1 MFSSKKHVRK
11 YKKKPQPRREKRGRF
26 SEEDL
31 ELFEAEWAEDEA
43 YFEEDEYEEIDDW
56 SEEDETFEAEEY
68 DEEDDWSEED
78 ETFEAEE
85 YDEEDDWS
93 EDDETFE
100 AEEYYEDEEGYLAEN
115 DAYRYDDDDY
125 DFEEDEVY
133 VSYTGNRTRN
143 RDDVGR
149 KRNIPPKH
157 NRKVGGRKKG
167 SGGVAAI
174 AAFFTNM
181 KGMDWAI
188 AFSGIIILILAIV
201 TGTLYFDFHA
211 RAQQVAAFAEVGS
224 QMDDIEIVGE
234 SGLLAI
240 GNAKQEQLASV
251 MEEEIVEEEPVVEE
265 VPEEEEDDTVQ
276 VVLKV
281 TSIQSDLKIKFVNKS
296 SGKLIGGAP
305 FVAKVVGDNGKEYEW
320 DDKDQDGIIYHTDV
334 PNGTYKITVK
344 ELSGDWAERF
354 TLPKEAISQK
364 VTDQIAYKK
373 VDVKEEI
380 KDESQV
386 NAAVED
392 TAKQDTAIESTLK
405 DTVEWVESTK
415 TSTGEED
422 AYEEV
427 KEEDIKLPTQA
438 KAVSSFRTMMIA
450 PKARPL
456 GTGIW
461 RTEGEQ
467 SGNSENTDWVLELT
481 CSESVTIDV
490 GATASLGAKCYDQ
503 SNPEITS
510 GFSWS
515 GGNSSVAIITSD
527 GTVTGVGAGTT
538 TFTVTSDQKSEL
550 IKSVS
555 VTVNAPTQEPVEISI
570 DPSSLSMKVSEDKS
584 LTATVKNAEDTSVT
598 WTSENAS
605 VATVENG
612 KVHAVGAG
620 TTVIKAQSNAD
631 TSKTAGCTVTV
642 TQNEEN
648 ITITLDA
655 TSLSMKEGEEK
666 TITATVTG
674 TSDTSVTW
682 STSDSAVATIDSS
695 GKIKALKKGEATITA
710 TSKASSGK
718 TATCKVS
725 VAAKDE
731 LKITL
736 DATTLAMKVGE
747 EKTLKESVT
756 GTSDTS
762 VEWKSSDSAIV
773 SVDKGKVKAL
783 KKGEATITVTL
794 KIDTTKTATCKVTVA
809 DKDYS
814 NDTTKLTDKS
824 GNQLYKKNSDGSF
837 SEATY
842 ADFYGDYKKNGG
854 KFYRKASKDTGYT
867 YTGWQTI
874 DGSTYFFD
882 KDGNKVTGE
891 QVIQGAKYNFD
902 SEGRLS
908 AGSGTMGIDVS
919 KWNGNID
926 WTAVRNSGVSYVI
939 IRCGYRGST
948 GGSLIEDPT
957 YRKNIKGAKAAGLQ
971 VGVYFFTQ
979 AINEVEAVEEAS
991 MVLNLISGQGVT
1003 LPVYLDV
1010 EASGGRADGIGKDMR
1025 TQVCKAFCQTIQNS
1039 GYKAGVY
1046 ANKTWFTSYINTASL
1061 TNYKIWLAQYAATPT
1076 YTATRYDMWQ
1086 YSSKGSVAG
1095 ISGNVDMNIRYN

>member
-11 YKKKPQPRREKRGRF
+11 YKKKPQPRREKRERF

-68 DEEDDWSEED
+68 DEENDWSEE
-78 ETFEAEE
+78 
-85 YDEEDDWS
+85 
-93 EDDETFE
+93 DETFE

-133 VSYTGNRTRN
+133 VSYAGNRTRN

-415 TSTGEED
+415 TSTGKED

-456 GTGIW
+456 GAGIW
-461 RTEGEQ
+461 REPDPPTDPNNTNNTTTDPETTDPVNPDWELTFSGSDATIKEGETVSLSASGKDNI
-467 SGNSENTDWVLELT
+467 SGNSGNIEW
-481 CSESVTIDV
+481 
-490 GATASLGAKCYDQ
+490 
-503 SNPEITS
+503 
-510 GFSWS
+510 
-515 GGNSSVAIITSD
+515 NSSDPTVATVDSN
-527 GTVTGVGAGTT
+527 GTVTGRGEGQATIT
-538 TFTVTSDQKSEL
+538 ATLQENKDKSQ
-550 IKSVS
+550 S
-555 VTVNAPTQEPVEISI
+555 VTITVKKAEEVKPVEISLNAT
-570 DPSSLSMKVSEDKS
+570 SLAMVEKEEK
-584 LTATVKNAEDTSVT
+584 TIEATVSNTDNKDVT
-598 WTSENAS
+598 WTSTDEG
-605 VATVENG
+605 VATVSGG
-612 KVHAVGAG
+612 KVSAVKAG
-620 TTVIKAQSNAD
+620 T
-631 TSKTAGCTVTV
+631 
-642 TQNEEN
+642 
-648 ITITLDA
+648 
-655 TSLSMKEGEEK
+655 
-666 TITATVTG
+666 
-674 TSDTSVTW
+674 
-682 STSDSAVATIDSS
+682 
-695 GKIKALKKGEATITA
+695 ATITA
-710 TSKASSGK
+710 TSKADTTK
-718 TATCKVS
+718 TATCQVTVTAPK
-725 VAAKDE
+725 E
-731 LKITL
+731 IKISL
-736 DATTLAMKVGE
+736 DATTVSMKVGE

-794 KIDTTKTATCKVTVA
+794 KVDTTKTATCKVTVA

-854 KFYRKASKDTGYT
+854 KFYRKSSKDTGYT

>member
-11 YKKKPQPRREKRGRF
+11 YKKKPQPRREKRERF

-85 YDEEDDWS
+85 YDEENDWSEEDETFEAEEYYEEDDWSEDDETFDAEECDEEEDWS

-211 RAQQVAAFAEVGS
+211 RAQQVAAFSEVGS

-415 TSTGEED
+415 TSTGKED

-456 GTGIW
+456 GAGIW
-461 RTEGEQ
+461 REPDPPTDPNNTNNTTTDPETTDPVNPDWELTFSGSDATIKEGETVSLSASGKDNI
-467 SGNSENTDWVLELT
+467 SGNSGNIEW
-481 CSESVTIDV
+481 
-490 GATASLGAKCYDQ
+490 
-503 SNPEITS
+503 
-510 GFSWS
+510 
-515 GGNSSVAIITSD
+515 NSSDPTVATVDSN
-527 GTVTGVGAGTT
+527 GTVTGRGEGQATIT
-538 TFTVTSDQKSEL
+538 ATLQENKDKSQ
-550 IKSVS
+550 S
-555 VTVNAPTQEPVEISI
+555 VTITVKKAEEVKPVEISLNAT
-570 DPSSLSMKVSEDKS
+570 SLAMVEKEEK
-584 LTATVKNAEDTSVT
+584 TIEATVSNTDNKDVT
-598 WTSENAS
+598 WTSTDEG
-605 VATVENG
+605 VATVSGG
-612 KVHAVGAG
+612 KVSAVKAG
-620 TTVIKAQSNAD
+620 T
-631 TSKTAGCTVTV
+631 
-642 TQNEEN
+642 
-648 ITITLDA
+648 
-655 TSLSMKEGEEK
+655 
-666 TITATVTG
+666 
-674 TSDTSVTW
+674 
-682 STSDSAVATIDSS
+682 
-695 GKIKALKKGEATITA
+695 ATITA
-710 TSKASSGK
+710 TSKADTTK
-718 TATCKVS
+718 TATCQVTVTAPK
-725 VAAKDE
+725 E
-731 LKITL
+731 IKISL
-736 DATTLAMKVGE
+736 DATTVSMTVGE

-794 KIDTTKTATCKVTVA
+794 KVDTTKTATCKVTVA

-854 KFYRKASKDTGYT
+854 KFYRKSSKDTGYT

-1025 TQVCKAFCQTIQNS
+1025 TRVCKAFCQTIQNS

>member
-11 YKKKPQPRREKRGRF
+11 YKKKPQPRREKRERF

-85 YDEEDDWS
+85 YDEENDWSEEDETFEAEEYYEEDDWSEDDETFDAEEYDEEEDWS

-211 RAQQVAAFAEVGS
+211 RAQQVAAFSEVGS

-415 TSTGEED
+415 TSTGKED

-456 GTGIW
+456 GAGIW
-461 RTEGEQ
+461 REPDPPTDQNNTNNTTTDPETTDPVNPDWELTFSGSDATIKEGETVSLSASGKDNI
-467 SGNSENTDWVLELT
+467 SGNSGNIEW
-481 CSESVTIDV
+481 
-490 GATASLGAKCYDQ
+490 
-503 SNPEITS
+503 
-510 GFSWS
+510 
-515 GGNSSVAIITSD
+515 NSSDPTVATVDSN
-527 GTVTGVGAGTT
+527 GTVTGRGEGQATIT
-538 TFTVTSDQKSEL
+538 ATLQENKDKSQ
-550 IKSVS
+550 S
-555 VTVNAPTQEPVEISI
+555 VTITVKKAEEVKPVEISLNAT
-570 DPSSLSMKVSEDKS
+570 SLAMVEKEEK
-584 LTATVKNAEDTSVT
+584 TIEATVSNTDNKDVT
-598 WTSENAS
+598 WTSTDEG
-605 VATVENG
+605 VATVSGG
-612 KVHAVGAG
+612 KVSAVKAG
-620 TTVIKAQSNAD
+620 T
-631 TSKTAGCTVTV
+631 
-642 TQNEEN
+642 
-648 ITITLDA
+648 
-655 TSLSMKEGEEK
+655 
-666 TITATVTG
+666 
-674 TSDTSVTW
+674 
-682 STSDSAVATIDSS
+682 
-695 GKIKALKKGEATITA
+695 ATITA
-710 TSKASSGK
+710 TSKADTTK
-718 TATCKVS
+718 TATCQVTVTAPK
-725 VAAKDE
+725 E
-731 LKITL
+731 IKISL
-736 DATTLAMKVGE
+736 DATTVSMKVGE

-794 KIDTTKTATCKVTVA
+794 KVDTTKTATCKVTVA

-854 KFYRKASKDTGYT
+854 KFYRKSSKDTGYT

>member
-1 MFSSKKHVRK
+1 MFGNKKRVRK
-11 YKKKPQPRREKRGRF
+11 YKKKPQPRREKRERF

-68 DEEDDWSEED
+68 DEENDWSEEDETFEAEEYDEEDDWSEDDETFEAEEYDEEEDWSEED

-100 AEEYYEDEEGYLAEN
+100 AEEYYEDEEGCLAEN

-133 VSYTGNRTRN
+133 VSYAGNRTRN

-251 MEEEIVEEEPVVEE
+251 IEEEIVEEEPVVEE

-415 TSTGEED
+415 TSTGKED

-456 GTGIW
+456 GAGIW
-461 RTEGEQ
+461 RDPDPSTDPNNNKNTTTDPNNKNTTTDPDWEFTFSGSDETIKVDETVSLSASGKDNISGK
-467 SGNSENTDWVLELT
+467 SGNIEW
-481 CSESVTIDV
+481 
-490 GATASLGAKCYDQ
+490 
-503 SNPEITS
+503 
-510 GFSWS
+510 
-515 GGNSSVAIITSD
+515 NSSDPAVATVD
-527 GTVTGVGAGTT
+527 NGTVTGRGEGQATITATLKENTDKSQSVII
-538 TFTVTSDQKSEL
+538 TVVKAEEV
-550 IKSVS
+550 K
-555 VTVNAPTQEPVEISI
+555 PVEISLNAT
-570 DPSSLSMKVSEDKS
+570 SLAMVEKEEK
-584 LTATVKNAEDTSVT
+584 TIEATVSNTDNRDVT
-598 WTSENAS
+598 WTSTDEG
-605 VATVENG
+605 VATVSGG
-612 KVHAVGAG
+612 KVSAVKAG
-620 TTVIKAQSNAD
+620 T
-631 TSKTAGCTVTV
+631 
-642 TQNEEN
+642 
-648 ITITLDA
+648 
-655 TSLSMKEGEEK
+655 
-666 TITATVTG
+666 
-674 TSDTSVTW
+674 
-682 STSDSAVATIDSS
+682 
-695 GKIKALKKGEATITA
+695 ATITA
-710 TSKASSGK
+710 TSKADTTK
-718 TATCKVS
+718 TATCQVTVTAPK
-725 VAAKDE
+725 E
-731 LKITL
+731 IKISL
-736 DATTLAMKVGE
+736 DATTVSMKVGE

-762 VEWKSSDSAIV
+762 VEWKSSDTAIV
-773 SVDKGKVKAL
+773 SVDKGKIKAL

-794 KIDTTKTATCKVTVA
+794 KVDTTKTATCKVTVS

-854 KFYRKASKDTGYT
+854 KFYRKSSKDTGYT

-1025 TQVCKAFCQTIQNS
+1025 TRVCKAFCQTIQNS

>member
-1 MFSSKKHVRK
+1 MFGNKKRVRK
-11 YKKKPQPRREKRGRF
+11 YKKKPQPRREKRERF

-43 YFEEDEYEEIDDW
+43 YFEEDEYEEIDDWSEEDETFEAEEYDEEEDW

-133 VSYTGNRTRN
+133 VSYAGNRTRN

-415 TSTGEED
+415 TSTGKED

-456 GTGIW
+456 GAGIW
-461 RTEGEQ
+461 RDPTNPEPADPDPTNPEPTEQEPTD
-467 SGNSENTDWVLELT
+467 SGTTKPGNTD
-481 CSESVTIDV
+481 
-490 GATASLGAKCYDQ
+490 
-503 SNPEITS
+503 
-510 GFSWS
+510 
-515 GGNSSVAIITSD
+515 
-527 GTVTGVGAGTT
+527 
-538 TFTVTSDQKSEL
+538 
-550 IKSVS
+550 
-555 VTVNAPTQEPVEISI
+555 PVEISL
-570 DPSSLSMKVSEDKS
+570 DPSSLSMKVGEDKS
-584 LTATVKNAEDTSVT
+584 LTATVKNAADTSVT
-598 WTSENAS
+598 WTSDNAS

-612 KVHAVGAG
+612 TVHAVDAG
-620 TTVIKAQSNAD
+620 TTVIKAQSIAD
-631 TSKTAGCTVTV
+631 TSKTASCTVTV
-642 TQNEEN
+642 TSNEEN

-682 STSDSAVATIDSS
+682 SSSDSAVATIDSS

-794 KIDTTKTATCKVTVA
+794 KVDTTKTATCKVTVS

-854 KFYRKASKDTGYT
+854 KFYRKSSKDTGYT

>member
-1 MFSSKKHVRK
+1 M
-11 YKKKPQPRREKRGRF
+11 
-26 SEEDL
+26 
-31 ELFEAEWAEDEA
+31 
-43 YFEEDEYEEIDDW
+43 
-56 SEEDETFEAEEY
+56 
-68 DEEDDWSEED
+68 
-78 ETFEAEE
+78 
-85 YDEEDDWS
+85 
-93 EDDETFE
+93 
-100 AEEYYEDEEGYLAEN
+100 
-115 DAYRYDDDDY
+115 
-125 DFEEDEVY
+125 
-133 VSYTGNRTRN
+133 
-143 RDDVGR
+143 
-149 KRNIPPKH
+149 
-157 NRKVGGRKKG
+157 
-167 SGGVAAI
+167 AAI

-415 TSTGEED
+415 TSTGKED

-456 GTGIW
+456 GAGIW
-461 RTEGEQ
+461 REPDPPTDQNNTNNTTTDPETTDPVNPDWELTFSGSDATIKEGETVSLSASGKDNI
-467 SGNSENTDWVLELT
+467 SGNSGNIEW
-481 CSESVTIDV
+481 
-490 GATASLGAKCYDQ
+490 
-503 SNPEITS
+503 
-510 GFSWS
+510 
-515 GGNSSVAIITSD
+515 NSSDPTVATVDSN
-527 GTVTGVGAGTT
+527 GTVTGRGEGQATIT
-538 TFTVTSDQKSEL
+538 ATLKENKDKSQ
-550 IKSVS
+550 S
-555 VTVNAPTQEPVEISI
+555 VTITVKKAEEVKPVEISLNAT
-570 DPSSLSMKVSEDKS
+570 SLAMVEKEEK
-584 LTATVKNAEDTSVT
+584 TIEATVSNTDNKDVT
-598 WTSENAS
+598 WTSTDEG
-605 VATVENG
+605 VATVSGG
-612 KVHAVGAG
+612 KVSAVKAG
-620 TTVIKAQSNAD
+620 T
-631 TSKTAGCTVTV
+631 
-642 TQNEEN
+642 
-648 ITITLDA
+648 
-655 TSLSMKEGEEK
+655 
-666 TITATVTG
+666 
-674 TSDTSVTW
+674 
-682 STSDSAVATIDSS
+682 
-695 GKIKALKKGEATITA
+695 ATITA
-710 TSKASSGK
+710 TSKADTTK
-718 TATCKVS
+718 TATCQVTVTAPK
-725 VAAKDE
+725 E
-731 LKITL
+731 IKISL
-736 DATTLAMKVGE
+736 DATTVSMKVGE

-794 KIDTTKTATCKVTVA
+794 KVDTTKTATCKVTVA

-854 KFYRKASKDTGYT
+854 KFYRKSSKDTGYT

-1025 TQVCKAFCQTIQNS
+1025 TRVCKAFCQTIQNS

>member
-1 MFSSKKHVRK
+1 MFGNKKRVRK
-11 YKKKPQPRREKRGRF
+11 YKKKPQPRREKRERF

-68 DEEDDWSEED
+68 DEEED

-100 AEEYYEDEEGYLAEN
+100 AEEYYEDEEGCLAEN

-133 VSYTGNRTRN
+133 VSYAGNRTRN

-251 MEEEIVEEEPVVEE
+251 IEEEIVEEEPVVEE

-415 TSTGEED
+415 TSTGKED

-456 GTGIW
+456 GAGIW
-461 RTEGEQ
+461 RDPTNPEPADPDPTNPEPTEQEPTD
-467 SGNSENTDWVLELT
+467 SGTTKPGNTD
-481 CSESVTIDV
+481 
-490 GATASLGAKCYDQ
+490 
-503 SNPEITS
+503 
-510 GFSWS
+510 
-515 GGNSSVAIITSD
+515 
-527 GTVTGVGAGTT
+527 
-538 TFTVTSDQKSEL
+538 
-550 IKSVS
+550 
-555 VTVNAPTQEPVEISI
+555 PVEISL
-570 DPSSLSMKVSEDKS
+570 DPSSLSMKVGEDKS
-584 LTATVKNAEDTSVT
+584 LTATVKNAADTSVT
-598 WTSENAS
+598 WTSDNAS

-612 KVHAVGAG
+612 TVHAVDAG
-620 TTVIKAQSNAD
+620 TTVIKAQSIAD
-631 TSKTAGCTVTV
+631 TSKTASCTVTV
-642 TQNEEN
+642 TSNEEN

-682 STSDSAVATIDSS
+682 SSSDSAVATIDSS

-794 KIDTTKTATCKVTVA
+794 KVDTTKTATCKVTVS

-854 KFYRKASKDTGYT
+854 KFYRKSSKDTGYT

-1025 TQVCKAFCQTIQNS
+1025 TRVCKAFCQTIQNS

>member
-1 MFSSKKHVRK
+1 MFGNKKRVRK
-11 YKKKPQPRREKRGRF
+11 YKKKPQPRREKSERF

-68 DEEDDWSEED
+68 DEEEDWPEEDETFEAEEYDEEEDWSEEETFEAEEYDEEEDWSEED

-100 AEEYYEDEEGYLAEN
+100 AEEYYEDEEGYLAGN

-133 VSYTGNRTRN
+133 VSYAGNRTRN

-415 TSTGEED
+415 TSTGKED

-456 GTGIW
+456 GTGVW
-461 RTEGEQ
+461 RDPTNPESADPDSSNPGPTDPKPTDQEPTDP
-467 SGNSENTDWVLELT
+467 GTTNPGNTD
-481 CSESVTIDV
+481 
-490 GATASLGAKCYDQ
+490 
-503 SNPEITS
+503 
-510 GFSWS
+510 
-515 GGNSSVAIITSD
+515 
-527 GTVTGVGAGTT
+527 
-538 TFTVTSDQKSEL
+538 
-550 IKSVS
+550 
-555 VTVNAPTQEPVEISI
+555 PVEPEQKPVDISL
-570 DPSSLSMKVSEDKS
+570 DASSLSMKVGENKS
-584 LTATVKNAEDTSVT
+584 LTATVKNAADTSVT
-598 WTSENAS
+598 WTSDNAS

-612 KVHAVGAG
+612 TVHAVDAG
-620 TTVIKAQSNAD
+620 TTVIRAQSIAD
-631 TSKTAGCTVTV
+631 TSKTASCTVTV
-642 TQNEEN
+642 TSNEEN

-682 STSDSAVATIDSS
+682 SSSDSAVATIDSS

-794 KIDTTKTATCKVTVA
+794 KVDTTKTATCKVTVS

-1025 TQVCKAFCQTIQNS
+1025 TRVCKAFCQTIQNS

>member
-11 YKKKPQPRREKRGRF
+11 YKKKPQPRREKRERF

-85 YDEEDDWS
+85 YDEENDWSEEDETFEAEEYYEEDDWS

-415 TSTGEED
+415 TSTGKED

-456 GTGIW
+456 GAGIW
-461 RTEGEQ
+461 REPDPPTDQNNTNNTTTDPETTDPVNPDWELTFSGSDATIKEGETVSLSASGKDNI
-467 SGNSENTDWVLELT
+467 SGNSGNIEW
-481 CSESVTIDV
+481 
-490 GATASLGAKCYDQ
+490 
-503 SNPEITS
+503 
-510 GFSWS
+510 
-515 GGNSSVAIITSD
+515 NSSDPTVATVDSN
-527 GTVTGVGAGTT
+527 GTVTGRGEGQATIT
-538 TFTVTSDQKSEL
+538 ATLQENKDKSQ
-550 IKSVS
+550 S
-555 VTVNAPTQEPVEISI
+555 VTITVKKAEEVKPVEISLNAT
-570 DPSSLSMKVSEDKS
+570 SLAMVEKEEK
-584 LTATVKNAEDTSVT
+584 TIEATVSNTDNKDVT
-598 WTSENAS
+598 WTSTDEG
-605 VATVENG
+605 VATVSGG
-612 KVHAVGAG
+612 KVSAVKAG
-620 TTVIKAQSNAD
+620 T
-631 TSKTAGCTVTV
+631 
-642 TQNEEN
+642 
-648 ITITLDA
+648 
-655 TSLSMKEGEEK
+655 
-666 TITATVTG
+666 
-674 TSDTSVTW
+674 
-682 STSDSAVATIDSS
+682 
-695 GKIKALKKGEATITA
+695 ATITA
-710 TSKASSGK
+710 TSKADTTK
-718 TATCKVS
+718 TATCQVTVTAPK
-725 VAAKDE
+725 E
-731 LKITL
+731 IKISL
-736 DATTLAMKVGE
+736 DATTVSMKVGE

-794 KIDTTKTATCKVTVA
+794 KVDTTKTATCKVTVA

-854 KFYRKASKDTGYT
+854 KFYRKSSKDTGYT

>member
-1 MFSSKKHVRK
+1 MFGNKKRVRK
-11 YKKKPQPRREKRGRF
+11 YKKKPQPRREKRERF

-43 YFEEDEYEEIDDW
+43 YFEENEYEEIDDW

-68 DEEDDWSEED
+68 DEEEDWSEEGETFEAEEYDEEEDWSEED

-133 VSYTGNRTRN
+133 VSYAGNRTRN

-415 TSTGEED
+415 TSTGKED

-456 GTGIW
+456 GAGIW
-461 RTEGEQ
+461 RDPTNPEPADPDPTNPEPTEQEPTD
-467 SGNSENTDWVLELT
+467 SGTTKPGNTD
-481 CSESVTIDV
+481 
-490 GATASLGAKCYDQ
+490 
-503 SNPEITS
+503 
-510 GFSWS
+510 
-515 GGNSSVAIITSD
+515 
-527 GTVTGVGAGTT
+527 
-538 TFTVTSDQKSEL
+538 
-550 IKSVS
+550 
-555 VTVNAPTQEPVEISI
+555 PVEISL
-570 DPSSLSMKVSEDKS
+570 DPSSLSMKVGEDKS
-584 LTATVKNAEDTSVT
+584 LTATVKNAADTSVT
-598 WTSENAS
+598 WTSDNAS

-612 KVHAVGAG
+612 TVHAVDAG
-620 TTVIKAQSNAD
+620 TTVIRAQSIAD
-631 TSKTAGCTVTV
+631 TSKTASCTVTV
-642 TQNEEN
+642 TSNEEN

-682 STSDSAVATIDSS
+682 STSDSAVATVDSN

-854 KFYRKASKDTGYT
+854 KFYRKSSKDSGYT

-1025 TQVCKAFCQTIQNS
+1025 TRVCKAFCQTIQNS

>member
-1 MFSSKKHVRK
+1 MFGNKKRVRK
-11 YKKKPQPRREKRGRF
+11 YKKKPQPRREKRERF

-85 YDEEDDWS
+85 YDEENDWSEEDETFEAEEYYEEDDWS
-93 EDDETFE
+93 EDDETFD
-100 AEEYYEDEEGYLAEN
+100 AEEYYEDEEGYLAGN

-133 VSYTGNRTRN
+133 VSYAGNRTRN

-415 TSTGEED
+415 TSTGKED

-456 GTGIW
+456 GAGIW
-461 RTEGEQ
+461 REPDPPTDPNNTNNTTTDPETTDPVNPDWELTFSGSDATIKEGETVSLSASGKDNI
-467 SGNSENTDWVLELT
+467 SGNSGNIEW
-481 CSESVTIDV
+481 
-490 GATASLGAKCYDQ
+490 
-503 SNPEITS
+503 
-510 GFSWS
+510 
-515 GGNSSVAIITSD
+515 NSSDPTVATVDSN
-527 GTVTGVGAGTT
+527 GTVTGRGEGQATIT
-538 TFTVTSDQKSEL
+538 ATLQENKDKSQ
-550 IKSVS
+550 S
-555 VTVNAPTQEPVEISI
+555 VTITVKKAEEVKPVEISLNAT
-570 DPSSLSMKVSEDKS
+570 SLAMVEKEEK
-584 LTATVKNAEDTSVT
+584 TIEATVSNTDNKDVT
-598 WTSENAS
+598 WTSTDEG
-605 VATVENG
+605 VATVSGG
-612 KVHAVGAG
+612 KVSAVKAG
-620 TTVIKAQSNAD
+620 T
-631 TSKTAGCTVTV
+631 
-642 TQNEEN
+642 
-648 ITITLDA
+648 
-655 TSLSMKEGEEK
+655 
-666 TITATVTG
+666 
-674 TSDTSVTW
+674 
-682 STSDSAVATIDSS
+682 
-695 GKIKALKKGEATITA
+695 ATITA
-710 TSKASSGK
+710 TSKADTTK
-718 TATCKVS
+718 TATCQVTVTAPK
-725 VAAKDE
+725 E
-731 LKITL
+731 IKISL
-736 DATTLAMKVGE
+736 DATTVSMKVGE

-794 KIDTTKTATCKVTVA
+794 KVDTTKTATCKVTVA

-854 KFYRKASKDTGYT
+854 KFYRKSSKDTGYT

-1025 TQVCKAFCQTIQNS
+1025 TRVCKAFCQTIQNS

>member
-1 MFSSKKHVRK
+1 MFGNKKRVRK
-11 YKKKPQPRREKRGRF
+11 YKKKPQPRREKRERF
-26 SEEDL
+26 TEEDL

-56 SEEDETFEAEEY
+56 SEEDESFEAEEYDEENDWSEEDETFEAEEY
-68 DEEDDWSEED
+68 YEEDDWSEED

-115 DAYRYDDDDY
+115 DAYSYDDDDY

-133 VSYTGNRTRN
+133 VSYAGNRTRN

-251 MEEEIVEEEPVVEE
+251 IEEEIVEEEPLVEE

-415 TSTGEED
+415 TSTGKED

-461 RTEGEQ
+461 RDPTNPEPADPD
-467 SGNSENTDWVLELT
+467 S
-481 CSESVTIDV
+481 
-490 GATASLGAKCYDQ
+490 
-503 SNPEITS
+503 SNPGSTNPEPTEQE
-510 GFSWS
+510 
-515 GGNSSVAIITSD
+515 TTD
-527 GTVTGVGAGTT
+527 PGTT
-538 TFTVTSDQKSEL
+538 NPGNTG
-550 IKSVS
+550 
-555 VTVNAPTQEPVEISI
+555 PVEISL
-570 DPSSLSMKVSEDKS
+570 DRSSLSMEVGEDKP
-584 LTATVKNAEDTSVT
+584 LTATVKNAADTSVT
-598 WTSENAS
+598 WTSDNAS

-612 KVHAVGAG
+612 TVHAVDAG
-620 TTVIKAQSNAD
+620 TTVIRAQSIAD
-631 TSKTAGCTVTV
+631 TSKTASCTVTV
-642 TQNEEN
+642 TSNEEN

-682 STSDSAVATIDSS
+682 SSSDSAVATIDSS

-736 DATTLAMKVGE
+736 DATTLAMMVGE

-794 KIDTTKTATCKVTVA
+794 KVDTTKTATCKVTVS

-854 KFYRKASKDTGYT
+854 KFYRKSSKDTGYT

-1025 TQVCKAFCQTIQNS
+1025 TRVCKAFCQTIQNS

>member
-11 YKKKPQPRREKRGRF
+11 YKKKPQPRREKRERF

-68 DEEDDWSEED
+68 DEDDDWSEED

-85 YDEEDDWS
+85 YDEENDWSEEDETFEAEEYYEEDDWS

-133 VSYTGNRTRN
+133 VSYAGNRTRN

-211 RAQQVAAFAEVGS
+211 RAQQVAAFAEVGA

-344 ELSGDWAERF
+344 ELFGDWAERF

-415 TSTGEED
+415 TSTGKED
-422 AYEEV
+422 SYEEV

-461 RTEGEQ
+461 REPDESQDNGNKITWTITISGEPSNMKVGDDPVQ
-467 SGNSENTDWVLELT
+467 LSATYQHSGDTDKT
-481 CSESVTIDV
+481 P
-490 GATASLGAKCYDQ
+490 SL
-503 SNPEITS
+503 
-510 GFSWS
+510 SWS
-515 GGNSSVAIITSD
+515 SD
-527 GTVTGVGAGTT
+527 GSAASVDDSGKVTPVAKGTATITV
-538 TFTVTSDQKSEL
+538 
-550 IKSVS
+550 
-555 VTVNAPTQEPVEISI
+555 
-570 DPSSLSMKVSEDKS
+570 
-584 LTATVKNAEDTSVT
+584 TATVDGETVGSDSVSIEIAEEEQQKPAEEIKVSLSDSV
-598 WTSENAS
+598 
-605 VATVENG
+605 
-612 KVHAVGAG
+612 
-620 TTVIKAQSNAD
+620 
-631 TSKTAGCTVTV
+631 
-642 TQNEEN
+642 
-648 ITITLDA
+648 ITLQVGG
-655 TSLSMKEGEEK
+655 EGK
-666 TITATVTG
+666 TLTATVTG
-674 TSDTSVTW
+674 TVNQKVKWDSDKHSVATV
-682 STSDSAVATIDSS
+682 DSNGKVTAVAKGSA
-695 GKIKALKKGEATITA
+695 KITVTTEDG
-710 TSKASSGK
+710 GK
-718 TATCKVS
+718 TDSCDVNVEEPVS
-725 VAAKDE
+725 NIKLSLD
-731 LKITL
+731 KPDMTL
-736 DATTLAMKVGE
+736 EVGKE
-747 EKTLKESVT
+747 GVLKESVS
-756 GTSDTS
+756 GTSNTA
-762 VEWKSSDSAIV
+762 VEWKSSDPAV
-773 SVDKGKVKAL
+773 ASVDKGKVKAL
-783 KKGEATITVTL
+783 KTGKAEITVFL
-794 KIDTTKTATCKVTVA
+794 VSDSEIKASCKVTVNDA
-809 DKDYS
+809 AKDYS

>member
-68 DEEDDWSEED
+68 DEEEDWSEEDETFEAEEYDEEDDWSEDDETFEAEEYDEEEDWSEED

-133 VSYTGNRTRN
+133 VSYAGNRTRN

-251 MEEEIVEEEPVVEE
+251 IEEEIVEEEPVVEE

-415 TSTGEED
+415 TSTGKED

-456 GTGIW
+456 GAGIW
-461 RTEGEQ
+461 RDPTNPEPADPDPTNPEPTEQEPTD
-467 SGNSENTDWVLELT
+467 SGTTKPGNTD
-481 CSESVTIDV
+481 
-490 GATASLGAKCYDQ
+490 
-503 SNPEITS
+503 
-510 GFSWS
+510 
-515 GGNSSVAIITSD
+515 
-527 GTVTGVGAGTT
+527 
-538 TFTVTSDQKSEL
+538 
-550 IKSVS
+550 
-555 VTVNAPTQEPVEISI
+555 PVEISL
-570 DPSSLSMKVSEDKS
+570 DPSSLSMKVGEDKS
-584 LTATVKNAEDTSVT
+584 LTATVKNAADTSVT
-598 WTSENAS
+598 WTSDNAS

-612 KVHAVGAG
+612 TVHAVDAG
-620 TTVIKAQSNAD
+620 TTVIKAQSIAD
-631 TSKTAGCTVTV
+631 TSKTASCTVTV
-642 TQNEEN
+642 TSNEEN

-682 STSDSAVATIDSS
+682 SSSDSAVATIDSS

-794 KIDTTKTATCKVTVA
+794 KVDTTKTATCKVTVS

-854 KFYRKASKDTGYT
+854 KFYRKSSKDTGYT

-1025 TQVCKAFCQTIQNS
+1025 TRVCKAFCQTIQNS

>member
-1 MFSSKKHVRK
+1 MFGNKKRVRK
-11 YKKKPQPRREKRGRF
+11 YKKKPQPRREKSERF

-68 DEEDDWSEED
+68 DEENDWSEED

-85 YDEEDDWS
+85 YYEEDDWSEDDETFDAEEYDEEEDWS

-211 RAQQVAAFAEVGS
+211 RAQQVAAFAEVGA

-415 TSTGEED
+415 TSTGKED
-422 AYEEV
+422 SYEEV

-456 GTGIW
+456 GAGIW
-461 RTEGEQ
+461 REPDPPTDP
-467 SGNSENTDWVLELT
+467 NNTNNTTTDPETTDPVNPDWELT
-481 CSESVTIDV
+481 F
-490 GATASLGAKCYDQ
+490 
-503 SNPEITS
+503 S
-510 GFSWS
+510 GS
-515 GGNSSVAIITSD
+515 
-527 GTVTGVGAGTT
+527 
-538 TFTVTSDQKSEL
+538 
-550 IKSVS
+550 
-555 VTVNAPTQEPVEISI
+555 
-570 DPSSLSMKVSEDKS
+570 
-584 LTATVKNAEDTSVT
+584 
-598 WTSENAS
+598 
-605 VATVENG
+605 
-612 KVHAVGAG
+612 
-620 TTVIKAQSNAD
+620 
-631 TSKTAGCTVTV
+631 
-642 TQNEEN
+642 
-648 ITITLDA
+648 DA
-655 TSLSMKEGEEK
+655 TIKEGE
-666 TITATVTG
+666 TV
-674 TSDTSVTW
+674 SL
-682 STSDSAVATIDSS
+682 SAS
-695 GKIKALKKGEATITA
+695 GKDNI
-710 TSKASSGK
+710 SG
-718 TATCKVS
+718 
-725 VAAKDE
+725 
-731 LKITL
+731 
-736 DATTLAMKVGE
+736 
-747 EKTLKESVT
+747 
-756 GTSDTS
+756 
-762 VEWKSSDSAIV
+762 
-773 SVDKGKVKAL
+773 
-783 KKGEATITVTL
+783 
-794 KIDTTKTATCKVTVA
+794 
-809 DKDYS
+809 
-814 NDTTKLTDKS
+814 KS
-824 GNQLYKKNSDGSF
+824 GN
-837 SEATY
+837 
-842 ADFYGDYKKNGG
+842 
-854 KFYRKASKDTGYT
+854 
-867 YTGWQTI
+867 
-874 DGSTYFFD
+874 
-882 KDGNKVTGE
+882 
-891 QVIQGAKYNFD
+891 
-902 SEGRLS
+902 
-908 AGSGTMGIDVS
+908 
-919 KWNGNID
+919 
-926 WTAVRNSGVSYVI
+926 
-939 IRCGYRGST
+939 
-948 GGSLIEDPT
+948 IE
-957 YRKNIKGAKAAGLQ
+957 
-971 VGVYFFTQ
+971 
-979 AINEVEAVEEAS
+979 
-991 MVLNLISGQGVT
+991 
-1003 LPVYLDV
+1003 
-1010 EASGGRADGIGKDMR
+1010 R
-1025 TQVCKAFCQTIQNS
+1025 T
-1039 GYKAGVY
+1039 
-1046 ANKTWFTSYINTASL
+1046 
-1061 TNYKIWLAQYAATPT
+1061 
-1076 YTATRYDMWQ
+1076 
-1086 YSSKGSVAG
+1086 
-1095 ISGNVDMNIRYN
+1095 

>member
-11 YKKKPQPRREKRGRF
+11 YKKKPQPRREKRERF
-26 SEEDL
+26 TEEDL

-68 DEEDDWSEED
+68 DEENDWSEEDETFEAEEYYEEDDWSEED

-115 DAYRYDDDDY
+115 DAYSYDDDDY

-133 VSYTGNRTRN
+133 VSYAGNRTRN

-251 MEEEIVEEEPVVEE
+251 MEEEIVEEEPLVEE

-392 TAKQDTAIESTLK
+392 TAKQDTVIESTLK

-415 TSTGEED
+415 TSAGKED
-422 AYEEV
+422 SYEEV

-438 KAVSSFRTMMIA
+438 KAVSSFRTMMIT

-461 RTEGEQ
+461 REPDESQNPPADQDNGNKITWTITISGEPSNMKVGDDPVQ
-467 SGNSENTDWVLELT
+467 LSATYQHSGDTDKT
-481 CSESVTIDV
+481 P
-490 GATASLGAKCYDQ
+490 SL
-503 SNPEITS
+503 
-510 GFSWS
+510 SWS
-515 GGNSSVAIITSD
+515 SD
-527 GTVTGVGAGTT
+527 GSAASVDDSGKVTPVAKGTATITV
-538 TFTVTSDQKSEL
+538 
-550 IKSVS
+550 
-555 VTVNAPTQEPVEISI
+555 
-570 DPSSLSMKVSEDKS
+570 
-584 LTATVKNAEDTSVT
+584 TATVDGETVGSDSVSIEIAEEEQQKPAEEIKVSLSDSV
-598 WTSENAS
+598 
-605 VATVENG
+605 
-612 KVHAVGAG
+612 
-620 TTVIKAQSNAD
+620 
-631 TSKTAGCTVTV
+631 
-642 TQNEEN
+642 
-648 ITITLDA
+648 ITLQVGG
-655 TSLSMKEGEEK
+655 EGK
-666 TITATVTG
+666 TLTATVTG
-674 TSDTSVTW
+674 TVNQKVKWDSDKHSVATV
-682 STSDSAVATIDSS
+682 DSNGKVTAVAKGSA
-695 GKIKALKKGEATITA
+695 KITVTTEDG
-710 TSKASSGK
+710 GK
-718 TATCKVS
+718 TDSCDVNVEEPVS
-725 VAAKDE
+725 NIKLSLD
-731 LKITL
+731 KPDMTL
-736 DATTLAMKVGE
+736 EVGKE
-747 EKTLKESVT
+747 GVLKESVS
-756 GTSDTS
+756 GTSNTA
-762 VEWKSSDSAIV
+762 VEWKSSDPAV
-773 SVDKGKVKAL
+773 ASVDKGKVKAL
-783 KKGEATITVTL
+783 KTGKAEITVFL
-794 KIDTTKTATCKVTVA
+794 VSDSEIKASCKVTVNDA
-809 DKDYS
+809 AKDYS
-814 NDTTKLTDKS
+814 KDTTKLTDKS
-824 GNQLYKKNSDGSF
+824 GNQLYKKDSDGSF

-854 KFYRKASKDTGYT
+854 KFYRKSSKDTGYT

-1025 TQVCKAFCQTIQNS
+1025 TRVCKAFCQTIQNS

>member
-1 MFSSKKHVRK
+1 MFGNKKRVRK
-11 YKKKPQPRREKRGRF
+11 YKKKPQPRREKRERF

-68 DEEDDWSEED
+68 DEEEDWSEEDETFEAEKYDEEEDWSEEDETFEAEEYDEEEDWSEED

-133 VSYTGNRTRN
+133 VSYAGNRTRN

-415 TSTGEED
+415 TSTGKED

-456 GTGIW
+456 GAGIW
-461 RTEGEQ
+461 RDPTNPESADPDSSNPGSTNPEPTDPKPTDP
-467 SGNSENTDWVLELT
+467 GTTNPGNTD
-481 CSESVTIDV
+481 
-490 GATASLGAKCYDQ
+490 
-503 SNPEITS
+503 
-510 GFSWS
+510 
-515 GGNSSVAIITSD
+515 
-527 GTVTGVGAGTT
+527 
-538 TFTVTSDQKSEL
+538 
-550 IKSVS
+550 
-555 VTVNAPTQEPVEISI
+555 PVEPEQKPVDISL
-570 DPSSLSMKVSEDKS
+570 DLSSLSMKVGEDKS
-584 LTATVKNAEDTSVT
+584 LTATVKNAADTSVA
-598 WTSENAS
+598 WTSDNAS

-612 KVHAVGAG
+612 TVHAVSAG
-620 TTVIKAQSNAD
+620 TTVIKAQSIAD
-631 TSKTAGCTVTV
+631 TSKTASCTVTV
-642 TQNEEN
+642 TSNEEN

-682 STSDSAVATIDSS
+682 SSSDSAVATIDSS

-747 EKTLKESVT
+747 EKNLKESVT

-854 KFYRKASKDTGYT
+854 KFYRKSSKDTGYT

-1025 TQVCKAFCQTIQNS
+1025 TRVCKAFCQTIQNS

>member
-11 YKKKPQPRREKRGRF
+11 YKKKPQPRREKRERF

-56 SEEDETFEAEEY
+56 SEEDEAFEAEEY
-68 DEEDDWSEED
+68 DEEEDWSEED

-85 YDEEDDWS
+85 YYEEDDWS
-93 EDDETFE
+93 EDDETFD
-100 AEEYYEDEEGYLAEN
+100 AEEYYEDEECYLAEN

-133 VSYTGNRTRN
+133 VSYAGNRTRN

-149 KRNIPPKH
+149 KRNTPPKH

-392 TAKQDTAIESTLK
+392 TAKQDTAIESTLT

-415 TSTGEED
+415 TSTGKED
-422 AYEEV
+422 SYEEV
-427 KEEDIKLPTQA
+427 KEADIKLPTQA

-461 RTEGEQ
+461 REPDPPTDPNNTNNTTTDPDWELTFSGSDATIKVGETVSLSASGKDKT
-467 SGNSENTDWVLELT
+467 SGNSGNIEW
-481 CSESVTIDV
+481 
-490 GATASLGAKCYDQ
+490 
-503 SNPEITS
+503 
-510 GFSWS
+510 
-515 GGNSSVAIITSD
+515 NSSATTVATVDSN
-527 GTVTGVGAGTT
+527 GTVTGTGEGQATIT
-538 TFTVTSDQKSEL
+538 ATLKENTDKSQ
-550 IKSVS
+550 S
-555 VTVNAPTQEPVEISI
+555 VTITVEKAEEVKPVEISLNAT
-570 DPSSLSMKVSEDKS
+570 SLAMVEKEEK
-584 LTATVKNAEDTSVT
+584 TIEATVSNTDNKDVT
-598 WTSENAS
+598 WTSTDEG
-605 VATVENG
+605 VATVSGG
-612 KVHAVGAG
+612 KVSAVKAG
-620 TTVIKAQSNAD
+620 T
-631 TSKTAGCTVTV
+631 
-642 TQNEEN
+642 
-648 ITITLDA
+648 
-655 TSLSMKEGEEK
+655 
-666 TITATVTG
+666 
-674 TSDTSVTW
+674 
-682 STSDSAVATIDSS
+682 
-695 GKIKALKKGEATITA
+695 ATITA
-710 TSKASSGK
+710 TSKADTTK
-718 TATCKVS
+718 TATCQVTVTAPK
-725 VAAKDE
+725 E
-731 LKITL
+731 IKISL
-736 DATTLAMKVGE
+736 DATTVSMKVGE

-756 GTSDTS
+756 GTSDTT
-762 VEWKSSDSAIV
+762 VEWKSSDTAIV
-773 SVDKGKVKAL
+773 SVDKGKIKAL

-842 ADFYGDYKKNGG
+842 ADFYGGYKKNGG
-854 KFYRKASKDTGYT
+854 KFYRKSSKAAGYT

-1025 TQVCKAFCQTIQNS
+1025 TRVCKAFCQTIQNS

>member
-1 MFSSKKHVRK
+1 MFGNKKRVRK
-11 YKKKPQPRREKRGRF
+11 YKKKPQPRREKRERF

-68 DEEDDWSEED
+68 DEEEDWPEEDETFEAEEYDEEEDWSEEETFEAEEYDEEEDWSEED

-100 AEEYYEDEEGYLAEN
+100 AEEYYEDEEGYLAGN

-133 VSYTGNRTRN
+133 VSYAGNRTRN

-251 MEEEIVEEEPVVEE
+251 MEEEIVEEEPLVEE

-415 TSTGEED
+415 TSTGKED

-461 RTEGEQ
+461 RDPTNPEPADPDSSNPGSTNPEPTEQETTDPGTTKP
-467 SGNSENTDWVLELT
+467 GNTD
-481 CSESVTIDV
+481 
-490 GATASLGAKCYDQ
+490 
-503 SNPEITS
+503 
-510 GFSWS
+510 
-515 GGNSSVAIITSD
+515 
-527 GTVTGVGAGTT
+527 
-538 TFTVTSDQKSEL
+538 
-550 IKSVS
+550 
-555 VTVNAPTQEPVEISI
+555 PVESEQKLVDISL
-570 DPSSLSMKVSEDKS
+570 DPSSLSMKVGEDKT
-584 LTATVKNAEDTSVT
+584 LTATVENAEDASVT
-598 WTSENAS
+598 WTSDNEA
-605 VATVENG
+605 VAKVENG

-631 TSKTAGCTVTV
+631 TSKTASCTVTV

-682 STSDSAVATIDSS
+682 STSDSAVATVDSN

-854 KFYRKASKDTGYT
+854 KFYRKSSKDSGYT

-1025 TQVCKAFCQTIQNS
+1025 TRVCKAFCQTIQNS

>member
-11 YKKKPQPRREKRGRF
+11 YKKKPQPRREKRERF

-85 YDEEDDWS
+85 YDEENDWSEEDETFEAEEYYEEDDWSEDDETFDAEEYDEEEDWS

-415 TSTGEED
+415 TSTGKED

-456 GTGIW
+456 GAGIW
-461 RTEGEQ
+461 REPDPPTDQNNTNNTTTDPETTDPVNPDWELTFSGSDATIKEGETVSLSASGKDNI
-467 SGNSENTDWVLELT
+467 SGNSGNIEW
-481 CSESVTIDV
+481 
-490 GATASLGAKCYDQ
+490 
-503 SNPEITS
+503 
-510 GFSWS
+510 
-515 GGNSSVAIITSD
+515 NSSDPTVATVDSN
-527 GTVTGVGAGTT
+527 GTVTGRGEGQATIT
-538 TFTVTSDQKSEL
+538 ATLQENKDKSQ
-550 IKSVS
+550 S
-555 VTVNAPTQEPVEISI
+555 VTITVKKAEEVKPVEISLNAT
-570 DPSSLSMKVSEDKS
+570 SLAMVEKEEK
-584 LTATVKNAEDTSVT
+584 TIEATVSNTDNKDVT
-598 WTSENAS
+598 WTSTDEG
-605 VATVENG
+605 VATVSGG
-612 KVHAVGAG
+612 KVSAVKAG
-620 TTVIKAQSNAD
+620 T
-631 TSKTAGCTVTV
+631 
-642 TQNEEN
+642 
-648 ITITLDA
+648 
-655 TSLSMKEGEEK
+655 
-666 TITATVTG
+666 
-674 TSDTSVTW
+674 
-682 STSDSAVATIDSS
+682 
-695 GKIKALKKGEATITA
+695 ATITA
-710 TSKASSGK
+710 TSKADTTK
-718 TATCKVS
+718 TATCQVTVTAPK
-725 VAAKDE
+725 E
-731 LKITL
+731 IKISL
-736 DATTLAMKVGE
+736 DATTVSMKVGE

-794 KIDTTKTATCKVTVA
+794 KVDTTKTATCKVTVA

-854 KFYRKASKDTGYT
+854 KFYRKSSKDTGYT

-1025 TQVCKAFCQTIQNS
+1025 TRVCKAFCQTIQNS

>member
-1 MFSSKKHVRK
+1 MFGNKKRVRK
-11 YKKKPQPRREKRGRF
+11 YKKKPQPRREKSERF

-68 DEEDDWSEED
+68 DEEEDWSEED

-100 AEEYYEDEEGYLAEN
+100 AEEYYEDEEGYLAGN

-133 VSYTGNRTRN
+133 VSYAGNRTRN

-211 RAQQVAAFAEVGS
+211 RAQQVAAFAEVGA

-251 MEEEIVEEEPVVEE
+251 MEEEIVEEEPLVEE

-415 TSTGEED
+415 TSTGKED

-456 GTGIW
+456 GAGIW

-467 SGNSENTDWVLELT
+467 SGNDWVLELT
-481 CSESVTIDV
+481 CSESVTINKGD
-490 GATASLGAKCYDQ
+490 TTSLNAKCYDKNN
-503 SNPEITS
+503 SENTS
-510 GFSWS
+510 GVSWS
-515 GGNSSVAIITSD
+515 GGNSSVAIITPD
-527 GTVTGVGAGTT
+527 GTVTGIGAGTT
-538 TFTVTSDQKSEL
+538 TFTVTSNSGL
-550 IKSVS
+550 TKSVS
-555 VTVNAPTQEPVEISI
+555 VTVNAPTQEPVEISL
-570 DPSSLSMKVSEDKS
+570 DASSLSMKVGEDKT
-584 LTATVKNAEDTSVT
+584 LTAAVENAEDASVT
-598 WTSENAS
+598 WTSDNEA
-605 VATVENG
+605 VATVASG

-682 STSDSAVATIDSS
+682 STSDSAVATIDSG

-794 KIDTTKTATCKVTVA
+794 KVDTTKTATCKVTVS
-809 DKDYS
+809 DKDYP

-854 KFYRKASKDTGYT
+854 KFYRKSSKDTGYT

-1025 TQVCKAFCQTIQNS
+1025 TRVCKAFCQTIQNS

>member
-11 YKKKPQPRREKRGRF
+11 YKKKPQPRREKRERF

-85 YDEEDDWS
+85 YDEENDWSEEDETFEAEEYYEEDDWS

-133 VSYTGNRTRN
+133 VSYAGNRTRN

-211 RAQQVAAFAEVGS
+211 RAQQVAAFSEVGS

-415 TSTGEED
+415 TSTGKED

-456 GTGIW
+456 GAGIW
-461 RTEGEQ
+461 REPDPPTDQNNTNNTTTDPETTDPVNPDWELTFSGSDATIKEGETVSLSASGKDNI
-467 SGNSENTDWVLELT
+467 SGNSGNIEW
-481 CSESVTIDV
+481 
-490 GATASLGAKCYDQ
+490 
-503 SNPEITS
+503 
-510 GFSWS
+510 
-515 GGNSSVAIITSD
+515 NSSDPTVATVDSN
-527 GTVTGVGAGTT
+527 GTVTGRGEGQATIT
-538 TFTVTSDQKSEL
+538 ATLQENKDKSQ
-550 IKSVS
+550 S
-555 VTVNAPTQEPVEISI
+555 VTITVKKAEEVKPVEISLNAT
-570 DPSSLSMKVSEDKS
+570 SLAMVEKEEK
-584 LTATVKNAEDTSVT
+584 TIEATVSNTDNKDVT
-598 WTSENAS
+598 WTSTDEG
-605 VATVENG
+605 VATVSGG
-612 KVHAVGAG
+612 KVSAVKAG
-620 TTVIKAQSNAD
+620 T
-631 TSKTAGCTVTV
+631 
-642 TQNEEN
+642 
-648 ITITLDA
+648 
-655 TSLSMKEGEEK
+655 
-666 TITATVTG
+666 
-674 TSDTSVTW
+674 
-682 STSDSAVATIDSS
+682 
-695 GKIKALKKGEATITA
+695 ATITA
-710 TSKASSGK
+710 TSKADTTK
-718 TATCKVS
+718 TATCQVTVTAPK
-725 VAAKDE
+725 E
-731 LKITL
+731 IKISL
-736 DATTLAMKVGE
+736 DATTVSMKVGE

-794 KIDTTKTATCKVTVA
+794 KVDTTKTATCKVTVA

-854 KFYRKASKDTGYT
+854 KFYRKSSKDTGYT

-1025 TQVCKAFCQTIQNS
+1025 TRVCKAFCQTIQNS

>member
-1 MFSSKKHVRK
+1 MFGNKKRVRK
-11 YKKKPQPRREKRGRF
+11 YKKKPQPRREKRERF

-85 YDEEDDWS
+85 YDEEEDWSEEDETFEAEEYDEEEDWSEEDETFEAEEYDEEDDWS

-133 VSYTGNRTRN
+133 VSYAGNRTRN

-188 AFSGIIILILAIV
+188 AFSGIIILILAII

-415 TSTGEED
+415 TSTGKED

-456 GTGIW
+456 GAGIW
-461 RTEGEQ
+461 RDPTNPEPADPDPTNPGPTNPEPTEQEPTDPGTTNP
-467 SGNSENTDWVLELT
+467 GNTD
-481 CSESVTIDV
+481 
-490 GATASLGAKCYDQ
+490 
-503 SNPEITS
+503 
-510 GFSWS
+510 
-515 GGNSSVAIITSD
+515 
-527 GTVTGVGAGTT
+527 
-538 TFTVTSDQKSEL
+538 
-550 IKSVS
+550 
-555 VTVNAPTQEPVEISI
+555 PVEISL
-570 DPSSLSMKVSEDKS
+570 DPSSLSMKVGEDKS
-584 LTATVKNAEDTSVT
+584 LTATVKNAADTSVS
-598 WTSENAS
+598 WTSDNAS

-612 KVHAVGAG
+612 TVHAVDAG
-620 TTVIKAQSNAD
+620 TTVIKAQSIAD
-631 TSKTAGCTVTV
+631 TSKTASCTVTV
-642 TQNEEN
+642 TSNEEN

-682 STSDSAVATIDSS
+682 SSSDSAVATIDSS

-794 KIDTTKTATCKVTVA
+794 MIDTTKTATCKVTVA

-854 KFYRKASKDTGYT
+854 KFYRKSSKDTGYT

>member
-11 YKKKPQPRREKRGRF
+11 YKKKPQPRREKRERF

-85 YDEEDDWS
+85 YDEENDWSEEDETFEAEEYYEEDDWSEDDETFEAEEYDEEEDWS

-133 VSYTGNRTRN
+133 VSYAGNRTRN

-415 TSTGEED
+415 TSTGKED

-456 GTGIW
+456 GAGIW
-461 RTEGEQ
+461 REPDPPTDQNNTNNTTTDPETTDPVNPDWELTFSGSDATIKEGETVSLSASGKDNI
-467 SGNSENTDWVLELT
+467 SGNSGNIEW
-481 CSESVTIDV
+481 
-490 GATASLGAKCYDQ
+490 
-503 SNPEITS
+503 
-510 GFSWS
+510 
-515 GGNSSVAIITSD
+515 NSSDPTVATVDSN
-527 GTVTGVGAGTT
+527 GTVTGRGEGQATIT
-538 TFTVTSDQKSEL
+538 ATLQENKDKSQ
-550 IKSVS
+550 S
-555 VTVNAPTQEPVEISI
+555 VTITVKKAEEVKPVEISLNAT
-570 DPSSLSMKVSEDKS
+570 SLAMVEKEEK
-584 LTATVKNAEDTSVT
+584 TIEATVSNTDNKDVT
-598 WTSENAS
+598 WTSTDEG
-605 VATVENG
+605 VATVSGG
-612 KVHAVGAG
+612 KVSAVKAG
-620 TTVIKAQSNAD
+620 T
-631 TSKTAGCTVTV
+631 
-642 TQNEEN
+642 
-648 ITITLDA
+648 
-655 TSLSMKEGEEK
+655 
-666 TITATVTG
+666 
-674 TSDTSVTW
+674 
-682 STSDSAVATIDSS
+682 
-695 GKIKALKKGEATITA
+695 ATITA
-710 TSKASSGK
+710 TSKADTTK
-718 TATCKVS
+718 TATCQVTVTAPK
-725 VAAKDE
+725 E
-731 LKITL
+731 IKISL
-736 DATTLAMKVGE
+736 DATTVSMKVGE

-794 KIDTTKTATCKVTVA
+794 KVDTTKTATCKVTVA

-854 KFYRKASKDTGYT
+854 KFYRKSSKDTGYT

-1025 TQVCKAFCQTIQNS
+1025 TRVCKAFCQTIQNS

>member
-11 YKKKPQPRREKRGRF
+11 YKKKPQPRREKRERF

-85 YDEEDDWS
+85 YDEENDWSEEDETFEAEEYYEEDDWSEDDETFEAEEYDEEEDWS

-415 TSTGEED
+415 TSTGKED
-422 AYEEV
+422 SYEEV

-456 GTGIW
+456 GAGIW
-461 RTEGEQ
+461 REPDPPTDQYNTNNTTTDPETTDPVNPDWELTFSGSDATIKEGETVSLSASGKDNI
-467 SGNSENTDWVLELT
+467 SGNSGNIEW
-481 CSESVTIDV
+481 
-490 GATASLGAKCYDQ
+490 
-503 SNPEITS
+503 
-510 GFSWS
+510 
-515 GGNSSVAIITSD
+515 NSSDPTVATVDSN
-527 GTVTGVGAGTT
+527 GTVTGRGEGQATIT
-538 TFTVTSDQKSEL
+538 ATLQENKDKSQ
-550 IKSVS
+550 S
-555 VTVNAPTQEPVEISI
+555 VTITVKKAEEVKPVEISLNAT
-570 DPSSLSMKVSEDKS
+570 SLAMVEKEEK
-584 LTATVKNAEDTSVT
+584 TIEATVSNTDNKDVT
-598 WTSENAS
+598 WTSTDEG
-605 VATVENG
+605 VATVSGG
-612 KVHAVGAG
+612 KVSAVKAG
-620 TTVIKAQSNAD
+620 T
-631 TSKTAGCTVTV
+631 
-642 TQNEEN
+642 
-648 ITITLDA
+648 
-655 TSLSMKEGEEK
+655 
-666 TITATVTG
+666 
-674 TSDTSVTW
+674 
-682 STSDSAVATIDSS
+682 
-695 GKIKALKKGEATITA
+695 ATITA
-710 TSKASSGK
+710 TSKADTTK
-718 TATCKVS
+718 TATCQVTVTAPK
-725 VAAKDE
+725 E
-731 LKITL
+731 IKISL
-736 DATTLAMKVGE
+736 DATTVSMKVGE

-794 KIDTTKTATCKVTVA
+794 KVDTTKTATCKVTVA

-854 KFYRKASKDTGYT
+854 KFYRKSSKDTGYT

>member
-1 MFSSKKHVRK
+1 MFSSKNHVRK
-11 YKKKPQPRREKRGRF
+11 YKKKPQPRREKRERF

-43 YFEEDEYEEIDDW
+43 YFEEDEYEEIGDW

-85 YDEEDDWS
+85 YDEENDWSEEDETFEAEEYYEEDDRSEDDETFDAEEYDEEEDWS

-133 VSYTGNRTRN
+133 VSYAGNRTRN

-157 NRKVGGRKKG
+157 NRKGGGRKKG

-405 DTVEWVESTK
+405 DTVEWVECTK
-415 TSTGEED
+415 TSTGKED
-422 AYEEV
+422 AYVEV

-456 GTGIW
+456 GAGIW
-461 RTEGEQ
+461 REPDPPTDQNNTDNTTTDPETTDPVNADWEVTFSGSDATIKEGETVSLSASGKDNI
-467 SGNSENTDWVLELT
+467 SGNSGNIEW
-481 CSESVTIDV
+481 
-490 GATASLGAKCYDQ
+490 
-503 SNPEITS
+503 
-510 GFSWS
+510 
-515 GGNSSVAIITSD
+515 NSSDPTVATVDSN
-527 GTVTGVGAGTT
+527 GTVTGRGEGQATIT
-538 TFTVTSDQKSEL
+538 ATLQENKDKSQ
-550 IKSVS
+550 S
-555 VTVNAPTQEPVEISI
+555 VTITVKKAEEVKPVEISLNAT
-570 DPSSLSMKVSEDKS
+570 SLAMVEKEEK
-584 LTATVKNAEDTSVT
+584 TIEATVSNTDNKDVT
-598 WTSENAS
+598 WTSTDEG
-605 VATVENG
+605 VATVSGG
-612 KVHAVGAG
+612 KVSAVKAG
-620 TTVIKAQSNAD
+620 T
-631 TSKTAGCTVTV
+631 
-642 TQNEEN
+642 
-648 ITITLDA
+648 
-655 TSLSMKEGEEK
+655 
-666 TITATVTG
+666 
-674 TSDTSVTW
+674 
-682 STSDSAVATIDSS
+682 
-695 GKIKALKKGEATITA
+695 ATITA
-710 TSKASSGK
+710 TSKADTTK
-718 TATCKVS
+718 TATCQVTVTAPK
-725 VAAKDE
+725 E
-731 LKITL
+731 IKISL
-736 DATTLAMKVGE
+736 DATTVSMKVGE

-794 KIDTTKTATCKVTVA
+794 KVDTTKTATCKVTVA

-854 KFYRKASKDTGYT
+854 KFYRKSSKDTGYT

-1025 TQVCKAFCQTIQNS
+1025 TRVCKAFCQTIQNS

>member
-11 YKKKPQPRREKRGRF
+11 YKKKPQPRREKRERF

-68 DEEDDWSEED
+68 DEDDDWSEED

-85 YDEEDDWS
+85 YDEENDWSEEDETFEAEEYYEEDDWS

-100 AEEYYEDEEGYLAEN
+100 AEEYYEDEEGCLAEN

-415 TSTGEED
+415 TSTGKED

-456 GTGIW
+456 GAGIW
-461 RTEGEQ
+461 REPDPPTDQNNTNNTTTDPETTDPVNPDWELTFSGSDATIKEGETVSLSASGKDNI
-467 SGNSENTDWVLELT
+467 SGNSGNIEW
-481 CSESVTIDV
+481 
-490 GATASLGAKCYDQ
+490 
-503 SNPEITS
+503 
-510 GFSWS
+510 
-515 GGNSSVAIITSD
+515 NSSDPTVATVDSN
-527 GTVTGVGAGTT
+527 GTVTGRGEGQATIT
-538 TFTVTSDQKSEL
+538 ATLKENKDKSQ
-550 IKSVS
+550 S
-555 VTVNAPTQEPVEISI
+555 VTITVKKAEEVKPVEISLNAT
-570 DPSSLSMKVSEDKS
+570 SLAMVEKEEK
-584 LTATVKNAEDTSVT
+584 TIEATVSNTDNKDVT
-598 WTSENAS
+598 WTSTDEG
-605 VATVENG
+605 VATVSGG
-612 KVHAVGAG
+612 KVSAVKAG
-620 TTVIKAQSNAD
+620 TV
-631 TSKTAGCTVTV
+631 
-642 TQNEEN
+642 
-648 ITITLDA
+648 
-655 TSLSMKEGEEK
+655 
-666 TITATVTG
+666 
-674 TSDTSVTW
+674 
-682 STSDSAVATIDSS
+682 
-695 GKIKALKKGEATITA
+695 TITA
-710 TSKASSGK
+710 TSKADTTK
-718 TATCKVS
+718 TATCQVTVTAPK
-725 VAAKDE
+725 E
-731 LKITL
+731 IKISL
-736 DATTLAMKVGE
+736 DATTVSMKVGE

-794 KIDTTKTATCKVTVA
+794 KVDTTKTATCKVTVA

-854 KFYRKASKDTGYT
+854 KFYRKSSKDTGYT

-1025 TQVCKAFCQTIQNS
+1025 TRVCKAFCQTIQNS

>member
-1 MFSSKKHVRK
+1 MFGNKKRVRK
-11 YKKKPQPRREKRGRF
+11 YKKKPQPRREKRERF

-85 YDEEDDWS
+85 YDEEEDWSEEDETFEAEEYDEEEDETFEAEEYDEEDDWS

-133 VSYTGNRTRN
+133 VSYAGNRTRN

-415 TSTGEED
+415 TSTGKED

-461 RTEGEQ
+461 RDPTNPESADPDSSNPG
-467 SGNSENTDWVLELT
+467 STNPGNTD
-481 CSESVTIDV
+481 
-490 GATASLGAKCYDQ
+490 
-503 SNPEITS
+503 
-510 GFSWS
+510 
-515 GGNSSVAIITSD
+515 
-527 GTVTGVGAGTT
+527 
-538 TFTVTSDQKSEL
+538 
-550 IKSVS
+550 
-555 VTVNAPTQEPVEISI
+555 PVEPEQKPVDISL
-570 DPSSLSMKVSEDKS
+570 DLSSLSMKEGEDKT
-584 LTATVKNAEDTSVT
+584 LTATVENAADTSVT
-598 WTSENAS
+598 WTSDNAS

-612 KVHAVGAG
+612 TVHAVDAG
-620 TTVIKAQSNAD
+620 TTVIKAQSIAD
-631 TSKTAGCTVTV
+631 TSKTASCTVTV
-642 TQNEEN
+642 TSNEEN

-682 STSDSAVATIDSS
+682 SSSDSAVATIDSS

-794 KIDTTKTATCKVTVA
+794 KVDTTKTATCKVTVS

-854 KFYRKASKDTGYT
+854 KFYRKSSKDSGYT

-926 WTAVRNSGVSYVI
+926 WAAVRNSGVSYVI

-1025 TQVCKAFCQTIQNS
+1025 TRVCKAFCQTIQNS

>member
-11 YKKKPQPRREKRGRF
+11 YKKKPQPRREKRERF

-68 DEEDDWSEED
+68 DEDDDWSEED

-85 YDEEDDWS
+85 YDEENDWSEEDETFEAEEYYEEDDWS

-133 VSYTGNRTRN
+133 VSYAGNRTRN

-157 NRKVGGRKKG
+157 NRKGGGRKKG

-211 RAQQVAAFAEVGS
+211 RAQQVAAFAEVGA

-415 TSTGEED
+415 TSTGKED

-456 GTGIW
+456 GAGIW
-461 RTEGEQ
+461 REPDPPTDQNNTNNTTTDPETTDPVNPDWELTFSGSDATIKEGETVSLSASGKDNI
-467 SGNSENTDWVLELT
+467 SGNSGNIEW
-481 CSESVTIDV
+481 
-490 GATASLGAKCYDQ
+490 
-503 SNPEITS
+503 
-510 GFSWS
+510 
-515 GGNSSVAIITSD
+515 NSSDPTVATVDSN
-527 GTVTGVGAGTT
+527 GTVTGRGEGQATIT
-538 TFTVTSDQKSEL
+538 ATLQENKDKSQ
-550 IKSVS
+550 S
-555 VTVNAPTQEPVEISI
+555 VTITVKKAEEVKPVEISLNAT
-570 DPSSLSMKVSEDKS
+570 SLAMVEKEEK
-584 LTATVKNAEDTSVT
+584 TIEATVSNTDNKDVT
-598 WTSENAS
+598 WTSTDEG
-605 VATVENG
+605 VATVSGG
-612 KVHAVGAG
+612 KVSAVKAG
-620 TTVIKAQSNAD
+620 T
-631 TSKTAGCTVTV
+631 
-642 TQNEEN
+642 
-648 ITITLDA
+648 
-655 TSLSMKEGEEK
+655 
-666 TITATVTG
+666 
-674 TSDTSVTW
+674 
-682 STSDSAVATIDSS
+682 
-695 GKIKALKKGEATITA
+695 ATITA
-710 TSKASSGK
+710 TSKADTTK
-718 TATCKVS
+718 TATCQVTVTAPK
-725 VAAKDE
+725 E
-731 LKITL
+731 IKISL
-736 DATTLAMKVGE
+736 DATTVSMKVGE

-794 KIDTTKTATCKVTVA
+794 KVDTTKTATCKVTVA

-854 KFYRKASKDTGYT
+854 KFYRKSSKDTGYT

-1025 TQVCKAFCQTIQNS
+1025 TRVCKAFCQTIQNS

>member
-1 MFSSKKHVRK
+1 MFGNKKRVRK
-11 YKKKPQPRREKRGRF
+11 YKKKPQPRREKRERF

-133 VSYTGNRTRN
+133 VSYAGNRTRN

-415 TSTGEED
+415 TSTGKED

-461 RTEGEQ
+461 RDPTNPEPADPDSSNPGSTNPEPTEQETTDPGTTKP
-467 SGNSENTDWVLELT
+467 GNTD
-481 CSESVTIDV
+481 
-490 GATASLGAKCYDQ
+490 
-503 SNPEITS
+503 
-510 GFSWS
+510 
-515 GGNSSVAIITSD
+515 
-527 GTVTGVGAGTT
+527 
-538 TFTVTSDQKSEL
+538 
-550 IKSVS
+550 
-555 VTVNAPTQEPVEISI
+555 PVESEQKPVDISL
-570 DPSSLSMKVSEDKS
+570 DASSLSMKVGEDKT
-584 LTATVKNAEDTSVT
+584 LTATVENAEDASVT
-598 WTSENAS
+598 WTSDNEA
-605 VATVENG
+605 VATVASG

-682 STSDSAVATIDSS
+682 SSSDSAVATIDSS

-794 KIDTTKTATCKVTVA
+794 KVDTTKTATCKVTVS

-854 KFYRKASKDTGYT
+854 KFYRKSSKDTGYT

-1025 TQVCKAFCQTIQNS
+1025 TRVCKAFCQTIQNS

>member
-11 YKKKPQPRREKRGRF
+11 YKKKPQPRREKRERF

-68 DEEDDWSEED
+68 DEDDDWSEED

-85 YDEEDDWS
+85 YDEENDWSEEDETFEAEEYYEEDDWSEDDETFDAEEYDEEEDWS

-100 AEEYYEDEEGYLAEN
+100 AEEYYEDEEGCLAEN

-415 TSTGEED
+415 TSTGKED

-456 GTGIW
+456 GAGIW
-461 RTEGEQ
+461 REPDPPTDQNNTNNTTTDPETTDPVNPDWELTFSGSDATIKEGETVSLSASGKDNI
-467 SGNSENTDWVLELT
+467 SGNSGNIEW
-481 CSESVTIDV
+481 
-490 GATASLGAKCYDQ
+490 
-503 SNPEITS
+503 
-510 GFSWS
+510 
-515 GGNSSVAIITSD
+515 NSSDPTVATVDSN
-527 GTVTGVGAGTT
+527 GTVTGRGEGQATIT
-538 TFTVTSDQKSEL
+538 ATLQENKDKSQ
-550 IKSVS
+550 S
-555 VTVNAPTQEPVEISI
+555 VTITVKKAEEVKPVEISLNAT
-570 DPSSLSMKVSEDKS
+570 SLAMVEKEEK
-584 LTATVKNAEDTSVT
+584 TIEATVSNTDNKDVT
-598 WTSENAS
+598 WTSTDEG
-605 VATVENG
+605 VATVSGG
-612 KVHAVGAG
+612 KVSAVKAG
-620 TTVIKAQSNAD
+620 TV
-631 TSKTAGCTVTV
+631 
-642 TQNEEN
+642 
-648 ITITLDA
+648 
-655 TSLSMKEGEEK
+655 
-666 TITATVTG
+666 
-674 TSDTSVTW
+674 
-682 STSDSAVATIDSS
+682 
-695 GKIKALKKGEATITA
+695 TITA
-710 TSKASSGK
+710 TSKADTTK
-718 TATCKVS
+718 TATCQVTVTAPK
-725 VAAKDE
+725 E
-731 LKITL
+731 IKISL
-736 DATTLAMKVGE
+736 DATTVSMKVGE

-794 KIDTTKTATCKVTVA
+794 KVDTTKTATCKVTVA

-854 KFYRKASKDTGYT
+854 KFYRKSSKDTGYT

-1025 TQVCKAFCQTIQNS
+1025 TRVCKAFCQTIQNS

>member
-1 MFSSKKHVRK
+1 MFGNKKRVRK
-11 YKKKPQPRREKRGRF
+11 YKKKPQPRREKRERF

-68 DEEDDWSEED
+68 DEEEDWSEEDETFEAEEYDEEED

-100 AEEYYEDEEGYLAEN
+100 AEEYYEDEEGCLAEN

-251 MEEEIVEEEPVVEE
+251 IEEEIVEEEPVVEE

-415 TSTGEED
+415 TSTGKED

-456 GTGIW
+456 GAGIW
-461 RTEGEQ
+461 RDPTNPEPADPDPTNPEPTEQEPTD
-467 SGNSENTDWVLELT
+467 SGTTKPGNTD
-481 CSESVTIDV
+481 
-490 GATASLGAKCYDQ
+490 
-503 SNPEITS
+503 
-510 GFSWS
+510 
-515 GGNSSVAIITSD
+515 
-527 GTVTGVGAGTT
+527 
-538 TFTVTSDQKSEL
+538 
-550 IKSVS
+550 
-555 VTVNAPTQEPVEISI
+555 PVEISL
-570 DPSSLSMKVSEDKS
+570 DPSSLSMKVGEDKS
-584 LTATVKNAEDTSVT
+584 LTATVKNAADTSVT
-598 WTSENAS
+598 WTSDNAS

-612 KVHAVGAG
+612 TVHAVDAG
-620 TTVIKAQSNAD
+620 TTVIKAQSIAD
-631 TSKTAGCTVTV
+631 TSKTASCTVTV
-642 TQNEEN
+642 TSNEEN

-682 STSDSAVATIDSS
+682 SSSDSAVATIDSS

-762 VEWKSSDSAIV
+762 VEWKSSDTAIV
-773 SVDKGKVKAL
+773 SVDKGKIKAL

-854 KFYRKASKDTGYT
+854 KFYRKSSKDSGYT

-1025 TQVCKAFCQTIQNS
+1025 TRVCKAFCQTIQNS

>member
-1 MFSSKKHVRK
+1 MFGNKKRVRK
-11 YKKKPQPRREKRGRF
+11 YKKKPQPRREKRERF

-68 DEEDDWSEED
+68 DEEEDWPEED

-85 YDEEDDWS
+85 YDEEEDWS

-133 VSYTGNRTRN
+133 VSYAGNRTRN

-251 MEEEIVEEEPVVEE
+251 IEEEIVEEEPVVEE

-415 TSTGEED
+415 TSTGKED

-456 GTGIW
+456 GAGIW
-461 RTEGEQ
+461 RDPTNPEPADPDPTNPEPTEQEPTD
-467 SGNSENTDWVLELT
+467 SGTTKPGNTD
-481 CSESVTIDV
+481 
-490 GATASLGAKCYDQ
+490 
-503 SNPEITS
+503 
-510 GFSWS
+510 
-515 GGNSSVAIITSD
+515 
-527 GTVTGVGAGTT
+527 
-538 TFTVTSDQKSEL
+538 
-550 IKSVS
+550 
-555 VTVNAPTQEPVEISI
+555 PVEISL
-570 DPSSLSMKVSEDKS
+570 DPSSLSMKVGEDKS
-584 LTATVKNAEDTSVT
+584 LTATVKNAADTSVT
-598 WTSENAS
+598 WTSDNAS

-612 KVHAVGAG
+612 TVHAVDAG
-620 TTVIKAQSNAD
+620 TTVIRAQSIAD
-631 TSKTAGCTVTV
+631 TSKTASCTVTV
-642 TQNEEN
+642 TSNEEN

-666 TITATVTG
+666 TISATVTG

-682 STSDSAVATIDSS
+682 SSSDSAVATIDSS

-794 KIDTTKTATCKVTVA
+794 KVDTTKTATCKVTVS

-854 KFYRKASKDTGYT
+854 KFYRKSSKDSGYT